1 MELKNALTV
10 CLISLF
16 SATLVLLMARVLDLQ
31 AAASLEPQLTRIV
44 EELEGLRK
52 QGGIA
57 AAAPAGQ
64 TGPGQAENASDGL
77 IVYYLHSKTRC
88 PTCRQ
93 IESQA
98 DEVVHSDFASELQ
111 SGAVAWKVVNY
122 EEPSAA
128 GLAKKFE
135 IQMPVVVLARMK
147 GGEIADWKSLGRVW
161 ALVGDKA
168 GFASYVRDEINK
180 MLRQAE
186 PQPTLAAP
194 DKEPEAKE
202 SAPELAEKL
211 VPTPDDLP
219 IPQ

>member
-52 QGGIA
+52 QGGVVIGA
-57 AAAPAGQ
+57 SAGQ
-64 TGPGQAENASDGL
+64 PKAISSDGSSDAL
-77 IVYYLHSKTRC
+77 VVYYLHSKTRC

-98 DEVVHSDFASELQ
+98 DAVVHSDFASELQ

-147 GGEIADWKSLGRVW
+147 GGEIADWKSLDRVW
-161 ALVGDKA
+161 ALFGDKA
-168 GFASYVRDEINK
+168 RFASYVRDEINK
-180 MLRQAE
+180 MLRPAE
-186 PQPTLAAP
+186 PQPTLAATAQ
-194 DKEPEAKE
+194 EPEAKE
-202 SAPELAEKL
+202 PTPEPAEKL

-219 IPQ
+219 IPE

>member
-64 TGPGQAENASDGL
+64 TSPGQAENASDGL

-88 PTCRQ
+88 PTCRS

-111 SGAVAWKVVNY
+111 SGAMAWKVVNY

-147 GGEIADWKSLGRVW
+147 GGEIADWKSLDRVW

-168 GFASYVRDEINK
+168 GFGSYLRDEINK
-180 MLRQAE
+180 MLRPAE
-186 PQPTLAAP
+186 PQPTLAATAQ
-194 DKEPEAKE
+194 EPEAK
-202 SAPELAEKL
+202 
-211 VPTPDDLP
+211 
-219 IPQ
+219 

>member
-31 AAASLEPQLTRIV
+31 AASRLEPQLTRIV

-52 QGGIA
+52 QGGVVA
-57 AAAPAGQ
+57 GVPAGQ
-64 TGPGQAENASDGL
+64 ANAISSEATSDAL
-77 IVYYLHSKTRC
+77 VVYYLHSKTRC

-98 DEVVHSDFASELQ
+98 DEVVHSEFASELQ
-111 SGAVAWKVVNY
+111 AGAVEWKVVNY

-147 GGEIADWKSLGRVW
+147 GGEIADWKSLDRVW

-168 GFASYVRDEINK
+168 GFGSYVRDEINK
-180 MLRQAE
+180 MLRPAE

-194 DKEPEAKE
+194 EKEAEAKE
-202 SAPELAEKL
+202 PNLEPAEKL

>member
-1 MELKNALTV
+1 MELKNAVTI

-16 SATLVLLMARVLDLQ
+16 SATLVLLIAWALDLQ
-31 AAASLEPQLTRIV
+31 AAARLEPQLTRIV

-57 AAAPAGQ
+57 AAAPAGR
-64 TGPGQAENASDGL
+64 TDTPLADGL

-88 PTCRQ
+88 PTCRD

-98 DEVVHSDFASELQ
+98 HGVVQSDFAAELK
-111 SGAVAWKVVNY
+111 SGAVAWMVLNY

-135 IQMPVVVLARMK
+135 IQMPVVVLAKMK
-147 GGEIADWKSLGRVW
+147 GGEIAQWKRLDRVW
-161 ALVGDKA
+161 ALVGDKP
-168 GFASYVRDEINK
+168 GYASYLRDEISQ
-180 MLRQAE
+180 MMGAAE
-186 PQPTLAAP
+186 SQPTLAASG
-194 DKEPEAKE
+194 DKPEAQDSVREPANKP
-202 SAPELAEKL
+202 APPPA
-211 VPTPDDLP
+211 DLP

>member
-1 MELKNALTV
+1 M
-10 CLISLF
+10 
-16 SATLVLLMARVLDLQ
+16 
-31 AAASLEPQLTRIV
+31 

-88 PTCRQ
+88 PTCRS

-98 DEVVHSDFASELQ
+98 DEVVHADFASELQ
-111 SGAVAWKVVNY
+111 SGVVAWKVVNY

-135 IQMPVVVLARMK
+135 IQMPVVVLAQMK
-147 GGEIADWKSLGRVW
+147 GGEIADWKSLDRVW

-168 GFASYVRDEINK
+168 GFASYVRGEINK
-180 MLRQAE
+180 MLRPTA

-194 DKEPEAKE
+194 ATGTE
-202 SAPELAEKL
+202 SEGTDPGVGGKASAHAGRPADSR
-211 VPTPDDLP
+211 VTNV
-219 IPQ
+219 Q

>member
-57 AAAPAGQ
+57 AAPAGQ
-64 TGPGQAENASDGL
+64 SGQAQTENASDGL

-88 PTCRQ
+88 PTCRS

-111 SGAVAWKVVNY
+111 SGAMAWKVVNY

-147 GGEIADWKSLGRVW
+147 DGEIADWKSLDRVW
-161 ALVGDKA
+161 ALFGDKA
-168 GFASYVRDEINK
+168 RFASYVRDEINK
-180 MLRQAE
+180 MLRPSE
-186 PQPTLAAP
+186 PQPTLASSG
-194 DKEPEAKE
+194 DSPEAKE
-202 SAPELAEKL
+202 PAPEPTEKL

>member
-88 PTCRQ
+88 PTCRS

-147 GGEIADWKSLGRVW
+147 GGEIADWKSLDRVW

-168 GFASYVRDEINK
+168 GFAFLRAGRDQQNAPPG
-180 MLRQAE
+180 R
-186 PQPTLAAP
+186 TAADFGRP
-194 DKEPEAKE
+194 GTGTGSEGTDPGVGGKTGAH
-202 SAPELAEKL
+202 AG
-211 VPTPDDLP
+211 
-219 IPQ
+219 